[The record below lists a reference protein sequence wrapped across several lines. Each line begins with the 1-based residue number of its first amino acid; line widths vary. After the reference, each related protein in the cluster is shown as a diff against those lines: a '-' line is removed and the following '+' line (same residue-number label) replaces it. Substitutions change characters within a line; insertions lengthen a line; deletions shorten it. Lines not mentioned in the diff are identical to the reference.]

1 MALGKIKA
9 DQLEHSTAGS
19 IATNFVVE
27 GSAKAWA
34 NVDGTGTVAL
44 RDSFNV
50 STLTDSGT
58 GTYKLTFAS
67 SMNNANYCSV
77 ASGNISTS
85 NSGRDVSCPR
95 STITTTEIDM
105 GCFRSDNLTIEDFDF
120 AMNQVD
126 GDLA

>member
-58 GTYKLTFAS
+58 GTYKLTFS
-67 SMNNANYCSV
+67 SNMNNDDYCPV
-77 ASGNISTS
+77 ASGNITLA

-95 STITTTEIDM
+95 STISTSEFDV
-105 GCFRSDNLTIEDFDF
+105 GCFRSDNLAGEDFQF
-120 AMNQVD
+120 AMAQAN